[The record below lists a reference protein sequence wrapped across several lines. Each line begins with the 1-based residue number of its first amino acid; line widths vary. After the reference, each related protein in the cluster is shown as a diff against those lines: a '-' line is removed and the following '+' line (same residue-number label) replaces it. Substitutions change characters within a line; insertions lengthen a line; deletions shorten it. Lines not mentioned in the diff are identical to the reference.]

1 MNSIHDAIEA
11 RWAETAALV
20 ALVPL
25 KNLGVGK
32 FPAERAD
39 AITYPY
45 VSREIQSEPKL
56 YISSDGEARRSTV
69 MFRIWS
75 PRHEDGMIV
84 RNAFRGERGDPDGF
98 HNKAFIA
105 GGRRVLLC
113 REEDWQE
120 FQEPDGMWSFMMPV
134 AFDHTEPP
142 VEPTPDPDPD
152 PSEDDEEIM
161 FAQTQTVS
169 VASTTVESSLIG
181 TGQGD
186 ATIPAGDME
195 VGEEWVAEL
204 SGDWTLTGSAS
215 DMTFRVYLGGVE
227 IVEFDLAMLFGG
239 DAVPWYARIR
249 VTRLTT
255 GVAGTVRVEGEFV
268 SVGTDANPRT
278 FHDAAAITIP
288 DNVSIAPGVTAQWA
302 AAHANNRFR
311 MMPPSSFRVRRM
323 VTV

>member
-45 VSREIQSEPKL
+45 VSREIQSEQPL
-56 YISSDGEARRSTV
+56 YYSSDGMALRAFV

-75 PRHEDGMIV
+75 WRHEDGKAV

-98 HNKAFIA
+98 ENQTFEA
-105 GGRRVLLC
+105 GERLVLLS
-113 REEDWQE
+113 RESDWGE
-120 FQEPDGMWSFMMPV
+120 FQEPDGMWSFMMLVRMDHKDPFVETPV
-134 AFDHTEPP
+134 
-142 VEPTPDPDPD
+142 DPDPV
-152 PSEDDEEIM
+152 EDDEEIM

-186 ATIPAGDME
+186 ATILAGDME
-195 VGEEWVAEL
+195 IGEEWVAEL

-215 DMTFRVYLGGVE
+215 DLTFRVYLGGVE
-227 IVEFDLAMLFGG
+227 IVEFDLAMLYGG
-239 DAVPWYARIR
+239 SAVPWYARIR

-268 SVGTDANPRT
+268 SEGTDANPRT
-278 FHDAAAITIP
+278 FRDAAAITIP
-288 DNVSIAPGVTAQWA
+288 DNVSIVPGVTAQWV

-311 MMPPSSFRVRRM
+311 MMAPSSFRVRRM